1 MVAVLLMEA
10 RVYKILDKAK
20 AAQVLSRDEIKRF
33 GYIQRSGDS
42 LGVGEGDYIYIEAND
57 DMFRVI
63 EESGAFKRP
72 SNEVEIK
79 KKIEEEQEAAMG
91 GVGFLGM

>member
-1 MVAVLLMEA
+1 MLMEA

-20 AAQVLSRDEIKRF
+20 ALEVLSRDEIKRF
-33 GYIQRSGDS
+33 GYIQRSGES
-42 LGVGEGDYIYIEAND
+42 LGVGAGDYVYIEATD
-57 DMFRVI
+57 DVFRI
-63 EESGAFKRP
+63 LEESGAFKRP
-72 SNEVEIK
+72 QNESEIK

>member
-20 AAQVLSRDEIKRF
+20 ALEVLSRDEIKRF
-33 GYIQRSGDS
+33 GYIQRSGES
-42 LGVGEGDYIYIEAND
+42 LGVGEGDYVHIEATD
-57 DMFRVI
+57 DIFRI
-63 EESGAFKRP
+63 LEESGAFKRP
-72 SNEVEIK
+72 ENEEKIK